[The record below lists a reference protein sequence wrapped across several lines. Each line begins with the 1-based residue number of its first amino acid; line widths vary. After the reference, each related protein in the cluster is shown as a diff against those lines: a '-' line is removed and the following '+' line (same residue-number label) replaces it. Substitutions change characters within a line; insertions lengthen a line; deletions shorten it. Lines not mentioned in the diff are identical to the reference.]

1 MENFQA
7 QYFLSLPPPKF
18 TNNLTAFS
26 AGSLRPKPLFL
37 QVMSL
42 LGIFFLML
50 FVAQLL
56 SFAFLYVFFGL
67 RLEQM
72 ASLLTSVTSTG
83 TMALKFMQII
93 QGLITFI
100 GSALIFSYF
109 MKRPGEDYLRI
120 RKSIT
125 AVLVVLVFFL
135 VIVSQPLISWLG
147 IENSKMVFPSFLKGL
162 EQAIRDSEETLGRV
176 TDRLLQTH
184 NPSDLVINLV
194 MIAVIPAIGEE
205 LIFRSCLQ
213 QTLIAGLKRHH
224 LAIFLTAAI
233 FSAIHFQFYGF
244 MPRFLLGLV
253 LGYLFYWSSSI
264 WLSATAHLVNNGL
277 AVLAFASHY
286 SGTKSNAV
294 PQAEKMP
301 AWWLVVLSILL
312 TVLLLYGLK
321 KAVVRNE
328 AGVASR
334 I

>member
-1 MENFQA
+1 
-7 QYFLSLPPPKF
+7 
-18 TNNLTAFS
+18 
-26 AGSLRPKPLFL
+26 
-37 QVMSL
+37 MSL
-42 LGIFFLML
+42 ISIFFLML
-50 FVAQLL
+50 FVAQLFSL
-56 SFAFLYVFFGL
+56 AFLYVFFGL
-67 RLEQM
+67 RVEQM

-83 TMALKFMQII
+83 TMALKSLQII

-100 GSALIFSYF
+100 GSAVIFGFF
-109 MKRPGEDYLRI
+109 MRRPGEDYLRL

-125 AVLVVLVFFL
+125 ALLVILVFCL
-135 VIVSQPLISWLG
+135 IVVSQPLISWLG

-162 EQAIRDSEETLGRV
+162 ERAVRDSEDTLSRV

-184 NPSDLVINLV
+184 TPGGLVINLV

-224 LAIFLTAAI
+224 LAIFLTAGI

-277 AVLAFASHY
+277 AVLSFASEH
-286 SGTKSNAV
+286 SGTKNYPARE
-294 PQAEKMP
+294 AEKMP
-301 AWWLVVLSILL
+301 AWWLVVLSITL
-312 TVLLLYGLK
+312 TGLLLYGLK

-328 AGVASR
+328 ASVASHS
-334 I
+334 